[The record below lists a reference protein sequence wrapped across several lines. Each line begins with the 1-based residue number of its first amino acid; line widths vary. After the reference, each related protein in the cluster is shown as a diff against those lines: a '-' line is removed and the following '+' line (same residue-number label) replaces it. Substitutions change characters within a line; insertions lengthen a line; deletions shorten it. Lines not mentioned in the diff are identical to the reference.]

1 MARSCGWPAP
11 AACISAPSWAAR
23 RAGGSAIRRW
33 RTPVYLARKGTYPWS
48 HALPSLLRH
57 TLKNAARS
65 PWPEPWADRFGRFR
79 GNLLALADWARG
91 RLSPGRILEL

>member
-1 MARSCGWPAP
+1 
-11 AACISAPSWAAR
+11 
-23 RAGGSAIRRW
+23 
-33 RTPVYLARKGTYPWS
+33 LARKGTYPWS

-57 TLKNAARS
+57 TLKNAARA

>member
-1 MARSCGWPAP
+1 
-11 AACISAPSWAAR
+11 
-23 RAGGSAIRRW
+23 
-33 RTPVYLARKGTYPWS
+33 V
-48 HALPSLLRH
+48 
-57 TLKNAARS
+57 RS

>member
-1 MARSCGWPAP
+1 VANS
-11 AACISAPSWAAR
+11 
-23 RAGGSAIRRW
+23 
-33 RTPVYLARKGTYPWS
+33 VYLARKGTYPWS

-57 TLKNAARS
+57 TLKNAVRS
-65 PWPEPWADRFGRFR
+65 PWPEPWADRFGRLR